1 MEMYKMNKDLVIDEA
16 ILKMK
21 NRIKELN
28 DNLLYA
34 YELKKKK

>member
-1 MEMYKMNKDLVIDEA
+1 MNKDSVIDEA

>member
-1 MEMYKMNKDLVIDEA
+1 MEKYKINKDLVIDEA

>member
-1 MEMYKMNKDLVIDEA
+1 MEMYKMNKDFVIDEA

>member
-1 MEMYKMNKDLVIDEA
+1 MEKYKINKDLVIDEA

-21 NRIKELN
+21 KRIKELN

>member
-1 MEMYKMNKDLVIDEA
+1 MEKYKINKDLVIDEA

-21 NRIKELN
+21 KRIKELN

-34 YELKKKK
+34 YE

>member
-1 MEMYKMNKDLVIDEA
+1 MNKDLVIDEA